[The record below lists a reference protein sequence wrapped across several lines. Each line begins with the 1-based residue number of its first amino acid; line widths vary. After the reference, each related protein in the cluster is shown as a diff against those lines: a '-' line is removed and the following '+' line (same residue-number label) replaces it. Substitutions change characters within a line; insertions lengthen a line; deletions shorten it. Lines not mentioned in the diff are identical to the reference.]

1 MLSISIIDGHTAMI
15 PNLDVDLLKTFLAIA
30 DTGNFTRAAE
40 EVHKTQSAVSMQ
52 MKRLEELVGRP
63 LFTRDGRQSRFTGDG
78 ERLIEY
84 ARRIVNLNDEAVA
97 AFTKPELTGT
107 LRFGTPDD
115 YADRFL
121 PEILARFS
129 RTHPL
134 VTVNVDCAMS
144 PVLYERARHGELD
157 LALVTACSEITADE
171 IVRTENLVWVTSQRH
186 SVHMLDTLP
195 VALSHTGCE
204 WRALAIGALERKGRQ
219 YRIAYSSPQFQ
230 CGQCCGAGR
239 ARGRRDTGNMPA
251 SRHAPPFREG
261 RLSEA
266 QPIPHRHRAPA
277 GPAQLGRRGV
287 EPPYLGKH
295 FQHAAPA
302 DGGGIAAPEK
312 LHDFP
317 STPGRILI
325 FPM

>member
-1 MLSISIIDGHTAMI
+1 MI

-52 MKRLEELVGRP
+52 MKRLEELVSRP
-63 LFTRDGRQSRFTGDG
+63 LFIRDGRQSRFTADG

-144 PVLYERARHGELD
+144 PVLFERSRHGELD
-157 LALVTACSEITADE
+157 LALVTACSEIFADE
-171 IVRTENLVWVTSQRH
+171 IVRTERLVWVTSARH
-186 SVHMLDTLP
+186 SVHLLDTVP
-195 VALSHTGCE
+195 VAISHTGCE
-204 WRALAIGALERKGRQ
+204 WRALTIGALERQGRK
-219 YRIAYSSPQFQ
+219 YRIAYSSPNSNAVNAAVMAGLAVGSIPEICLRPGMRILTEKDGFPPLAQFRI
-230 CGQCCGAGR
+230 GIVHR
-239 ARGRRDTGNMPA
+239 PGRRSSAAEALSRHISESISNMP
-251 SRHAPPFREG
+251 R
-261 RLSEA
+261 
-266 QPIPHRHRAPA
+266 
-277 GPAQLGRRGV
+277 QLM
-287 EPPYLGKH
+287 
-295 FQHAAPA
+295 AA
-302 DGGGIAAPEK
+302 E
-312 LHDFP
+312 
-317 STPGRILI
+317 
-325 FPM
+325 

>member
-1 MLSISIIDGHTAMI
+1 MI
-15 PNLDVDLLKTFLAIA
+15 PNLDIDLLKTFLAIA

-63 LFTRDGRQSRFTGDG
+63 LFTRDGRQSRFTADG

-144 PVLYERARHGELD
+144 PVLYERSRHGELD
-157 LALVTACSEITADE
+157 LALVTACSEIVADE

-186 SVHMLDTLP
+186 SVHMLETLP

-204 WRALAIGALERKGRQ
+204 WRALAIGALERQGRK
-219 YRIAYSSPQFQ
+219 YRLAYSSPNSNAVNAAVLAGLAVGAIPEICLRPGMRLLTEKDGFPKLNQFRI
-230 CGQCCGAGR
+230 GIVHR
-239 ARGRRDTGNMPA
+239 PGRRSSAAEALSRHISESISNMP
-251 SRHAPPFREG
+251 R
-261 RLSEA
+261 
-266 QPIPHRHRAPA
+266 
-277 GPAQLGRRGV
+277 QLM
-287 EPPYLGKH
+287 
-295 FQHAAPA
+295 AA
-302 DGGGIAAPEK
+302 E
-312 LHDFP
+312 
-317 STPGRILI
+317 
-325 FPM
+325 

>member
-1 MLSISIIDGHTAMI
+1 MI

-63 LFTRDGRQSRFTGDG
+63 LFTRDGRQSRFTSDG

-134 VTVNVDCAMS
+134 VTVNVDCALS
-144 PVLYERARHGELD
+144 GQLFERTRQGELD
-157 LALVTACSEITADE
+157 LAVVTACSEIFTDE
-171 IVRTENLVWVTSQRH
+171 IVRTERLVWVTSARH
-186 SVHMLDTLP
+186 SVHLLDTVPL
-195 VALSHTGCE
+195 AISHTGCE
-204 WRALAIGALERKGRQ
+204 WRALTIGALERQGRQ
-219 YRIAYSSPQFQ
+219 YRIAYSSPNSNAINAAVLAGLAVGAIPEICLRSGMRVLTEKDGFPQLGQFRI
-230 CGQCCGAGR
+230 GIVHR
-239 ARGRRDTGNMPA
+239 PGRRSSAAEALSRHISESISNMP
-251 SRHAPPFREG
+251 R
-261 RLSEA
+261 
-266 QPIPHRHRAPA
+266 
-277 GPAQLGRRGV
+277 QLM
-287 EPPYLGKH
+287 
-295 FQHAAPA
+295 AA
-302 DGGGIAAPEK
+302 E
-312 LHDFP
+312 
-317 STPGRILI
+317 
-325 FPM
+325 